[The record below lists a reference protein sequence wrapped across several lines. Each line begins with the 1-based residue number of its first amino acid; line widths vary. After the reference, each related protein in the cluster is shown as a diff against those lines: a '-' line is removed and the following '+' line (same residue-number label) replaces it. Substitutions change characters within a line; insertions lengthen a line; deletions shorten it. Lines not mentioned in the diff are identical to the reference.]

1 MKYFNDNLLK
11 SNLQNNQVTIGS
23 WLSIPSPVTAEIM
36 AQAGFQWLVVDME
49 HSVIDLETMQAM
61 FLALELNKC
70 IPLVRLSGK
79 DPNQAKRVL
88 DAGAYGIIT
97 PMVNTVEEAERMVH
111 SVKYPPWGKR
121 GVGLARAQGYGMK
134 FDDYMEHFNE
144 HSIVIIQIEHKEA
157 VENIDAILSVKG
169 IDGIFIGPYDLSGSY
184 GIPGKL
190 NNPLIVE
197 AEQIVLDAAN
207 KYGIPAGIHVVH
219 PDAECLMENVKK
231 GFKFIAYGTDML
243 FLATSCA
250 REMKDINK
258 ILTSKGLDL

>member
-1 MKYFNDNLLK
+1 MKSFNDNLLK

-23 WLSIPSPVTAEIM
+23 WLSIPSPVVAEIM

-49 HSVIDLETMQAM
+49 HSVIDLESMQAM

-88 DAGAYGIIT
+88 DAGAYGIIA

-134 FDDYMEHFNE
+134 FDDYMGHFNK
-144 HSIVIIQIEHKEA
+144 HSIVTLQIEHKEWHQCFPQ
-157 VENIDAILSVKG
+157 LL
-169 IDGIFIGPYDLSGSY
+169 Y
-184 GIPGKL
+184 
-190 NNPLIVE
+190 
-197 AEQIVLDAAN
+197 VLF
-207 KYGIPAGIHVVH
+207 GV
-219 PDAECLMENVKK
+219 
-231 GFKFIAYGTDML
+231 
-243 FLATSCA
+243 
-250 REMKDINK
+250 
-258 ILTSKGLDL
+258 